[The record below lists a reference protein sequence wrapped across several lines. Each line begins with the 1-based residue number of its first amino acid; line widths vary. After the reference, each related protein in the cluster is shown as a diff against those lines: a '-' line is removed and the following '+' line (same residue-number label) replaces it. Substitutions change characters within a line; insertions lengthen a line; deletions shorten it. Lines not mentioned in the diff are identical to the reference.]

1 MGIFFFGQTKLEFF
15 SFSGGVSNL
24 MLANF
29 LKILTEKIPVFSIPP
44 RMPIYLKIYAA
55 YFLKHYLHLF
65 FNSMKGPQWIKIMRI
80 IKTKNQIRG
89 NPGLCLAN
97 QILTKQRPGPL
108 KLNDICLGYSHK
120 EGCCTASSSKS
131 NARDNVMFL
140 LLCWSIK

>member
-1 MGIFFFGQTKLEFF
+1 MLCFYCGSWLIITCQNGNKVENPLLGYKNTKTGCWALFY
-15 SFSGGVSNL
+15 SFSGGVSSL
-24 MLANF
+24 MLAYF
-29 LKILTEKIPVFSIPP
+29 LKILTEKIPVFSILP

-108 KLNDICLGYSHK
+108 LNHLLSLGY
-120 EGCCTASSSKS
+120 
-131 NARDNVMFL
+131 F
-140 LLCWSIK
+140 

>member
-55 YFLKHYLHLF
+55 YFLGGVLK
-65 FNSMKGPQWIKIMRI
+65 SMLTLNEAI
-80 IKTKNQIRG
+80 I
-89 NPGLCLAN
+89 
-97 QILTKQRPGPL
+97 
-108 KLNDICLGYSHK
+108 DVK
-120 EGCCTASSSKS
+120 EG
-131 NARDNVMFL
+131 
-140 LLCWSIK
+140 